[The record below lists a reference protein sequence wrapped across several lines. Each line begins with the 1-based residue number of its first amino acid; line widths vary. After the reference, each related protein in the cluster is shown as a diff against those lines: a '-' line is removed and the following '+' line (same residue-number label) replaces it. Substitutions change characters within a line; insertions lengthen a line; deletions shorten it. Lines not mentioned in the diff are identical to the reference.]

1 MTDQIFIS
9 SKYARS
15 EAYAMDDGIA
25 HTGVRGYRD
34 SPFTLTL
41 QVMTKTGKQRRISG
55 LAISAKEAR
64 EVAAYLLRKADEL
77 NDDPGRAA

>member
-25 HTGVRGYRD
+25 HTGVRVYRD

-41 QVMTKTGKQRRISG
+41 MTKTGKQRRISG